1 MAAPVESCSISTLL
15 SSRQTLEQCGAD
27 YTRLVAIET
36 EQLCWLHLPP
46 EDEAPEEVKEL
57 WAKPLEK
64 LGFVPNVLRVYAI
77 RPRHLRLWNEFYDD
91 LMRGESGL
99 TKAQREM
106 IAVVVSTT
114 NRCHYCIVSHSAA
127 LRKLTGDPILVEQLQ
142 TNYAYAKVEPKER
155 AMLDFAIKLTEQS
168 YRCTEHDVEAL
179 RVAGWTD
186 EDVMDIAE
194 VAAMFN
200 FTNRL
205 ASGLGW
211 LPNDE
216 YVGLGR

>member
-1 MAAPVESCSISTLL
+1 VA
-15 SSRQTLEQCGAD
+15 GAD
-27 YTRLVAIET
+27 RLGSVAIET
-36 EQLCWLHLPP
+36 DRICWLHVPG
-46 EDEAPEEVKEL
+46 EDEVDEEVDGL

-77 RPRHLRLWNEFYDD
+77 RPRHLKLWNEFYDD

-106 IAVVVSTT
+106 IAVVVSSI

-127 LRKLTGDPILVEQLQ
+127 LRKLTGDPLLVEQLAS
-142 TNYAYAKVEPKER
+142 NYAYARVEAKER
-155 AMLDFAIKLTEQS
+155 AMLDFAVKLTQS
-168 YRCTEHDVEAL
+168 SSACTEADVDTL
-179 RVAGWTD
+179 RAAGWTD

-211 LPNDE
+211 RPNDE
-216 YVGLGR
+216 YVSLGR

>member
-1 MAAPVESCSISTLL
+1 M
-15 SSRQTLEQCGAD
+15 
-27 YTRLVAIET
+27 AIET
-36 EQLCWLHLPP
+36 ERVCWLHLPA
-46 EDEAPEEVKEL
+46 EDEVPDDVREL

-64 LGFVPNVLRVYAI
+64 LGFVPNVLRAYSI
-77 RPRHLRLWNEFYDD
+77 RPRHLRLWNEFYDE

-106 IAVVVSTT
+106 IAVVVSAT

-127 LRKLTGDPILVEQLQ
+127 LRKLTGDPLLVEQLA
-142 TNYAYAKVEPKER
+142 TNHAYAKVEPKER
-155 AMLDFAIKLTEQS
+155 AMLDFAVKLTEQS
-168 YRCTEHDVEAL
+168 YRCTEADVEAL
-179 RVAGWTD
+179 RQAGWTD
-186 EDVMDIAE
+186 EDVMDITE
-194 VAAMFN
+194 VAGMFN

-211 LPNDE
+211 RPNPE

>member
-1 MAAPVESCSISTLL
+1 V
-15 SSRQTLEQCGAD
+15 AD
-27 YTRLVAIET
+27 ET
-36 EQLCWLHLPP
+36 ERLCWLHLPP

-127 LRKLTGDPILVEQLQ
+127 LRKLTGDPLLVEQLA
-142 TNYAYAKVEPKER
+142 TNHAYAKVEPKER
-155 AMLDFAIKLTEQS
+155 AMLDFAVKLTEQS
-168 YRCTEHDVEAL
+168 YRCTEADVEAL
-179 RVAGWTD
+179 RQAGWTE
-186 EDVMDIAE
+186 EDVMDITE
-194 VAAMFN
+194 VAGMFN

-211 LPNDE
+211 RPNPE